1 MMNEE
6 GAQLRDESI
15 PLLLMYAA
23 SPETSASGAASFS
36 NHNIAARSRTIVRNT
51 SDGSRVGKNG
61 TAELE
66 RERERRVYVFDRDHL
81 DADPEVVAEG
91 LAITEDQL
99 LTEPELHRECALSE
113 NFFQRG

>member
-1 MMNEE
+1 MNEE

-36 NHNIAARSRTIVRNT
+36 NHNIAARSRAIVRNT
-51 SDGSRVGKNG
+51 SPGSRLGKSG
-61 TAELE
+61 TGDLE

-99 LTEPELHRECALSE
+99 LTEPELHRKFGTLKLS
-113 NFFQRG
+113 